1 MKRPS
6 FQFYPS
12 DWLRDTALRSC
23 SIGARGL
30 WIDMLCF
37 MHEGYPYGHLKV
49 KNKVILPANLS
60 RMVGEA
66 LEVVEGWLDE
76 LLSAGVCEVDSDG
89 AFFSKRMVKDENIR
103 LARAAGG
110 IKGGNPNLKKSKVNL
125 DSNLNQENK
134 DKQNTTPS
142 SSSSS
147 SLNTTTTLP
156 HTRPETV
163 DNYPQP
169 KPPRFYL
176 KSDWVVE
183 KTDQRVVSAAR
194 LINIA
199 VDDISDHAFNQALL
213 AFRGMSAQREFNDE
227 LAAINVFCAKYL
239 RSALLKPSKQPIEQ
253 PTRELTREERRA
265 IQDKK
270 YENDEANFN
279 RGRWDKKNNEG
290 DQNV

>member
-1 MKRPS
+1 MFSK
-6 FQFYPS
+6 
-12 DWLRDTALRSC
+12 
-23 SIGARGL
+23 SI
-30 WIDMLCF
+30 
-37 MHEGYPYGHLKV
+37 
-49 KNKVILPANLS
+49 
-60 RMVGEA
+60 
-66 LEVVEGWLDE
+66 
-76 LLSAGVCEVDSDG
+76 VDSDAFLDMPLTTQGLYFHLSMRADDDGFLNSAKKIQKMVG
-89 AFFSKRMVKDENIR
+89 ANDQDLSFLIQKKFIIMFDDGVCLIKHWKINNYIAKDR
-103 LARAAGG
+103 Y
-110 IKGGNPNLKKSKVNL
+110 KKSVYDNHKK
-125 DSNLNQENK
+125 QIEIKENGAYTRIQSVDNVHDRIQSVDNVHA
-134 DKQNTTPS
+134 DKISIDKNRIDTTP
-142 SSSSS
+142 
-147 SLNTTTTLP
+147 LP
-156 HTRPETV
+156 HTRPETVDNSV